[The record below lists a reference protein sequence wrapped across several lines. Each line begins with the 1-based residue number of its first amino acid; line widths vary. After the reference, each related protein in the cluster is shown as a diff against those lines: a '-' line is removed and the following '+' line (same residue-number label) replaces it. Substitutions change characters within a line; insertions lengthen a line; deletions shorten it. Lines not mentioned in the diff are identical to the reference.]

1 MSMYSR
7 AFLLLM
13 NNKGKNKLDTFY
25 HVVCKIIRINK
36 IKKHSKEA
44 YSYDIDRQYVYDM
57 GDYIDNETAVNYMI
71 KSKKKFIKVY
81 GIVEHISLN
90 DVMNT
95 VTVLLK
101 ANNGEKI
108 AASLQKCEFEKLVE
122 IDKGSIIKVCG
133 TPTFICKYN
142 GVPTLELSK
151 SIIYGHGM
159 EQKDNR
165 RKRTKWVTL

>member
-13 NNKGKNKLDTFY
+13 NNKEKDTIY
-25 HVVCKIIRINK
+25 RIICKIIKINK

-57 GDYIDNETAVNYMI
+57 GDYIDNETAVDYMI
-71 KSKKKFIKVY
+71 KSKKRFIKVY
-81 GIVEHISLN
+81 GVVEHISLN

-95 VTVLLK
+95 VTVLIK

-108 AASLQKCEFEKLVE
+108 AASLQKSEFEKIIG
-122 IDKGSIIKVCG
+122 IDKGSIINVCG
-133 TPTFICKYN
+133 TPMFICKHCN
-142 GVPTLELSK
+142 IPTLELSK
-151 SIIYGHGM
+151 SIIYGHNM

-165 RKRTKWVTL
+165 KKRTKWVTL